1 MGTGFWITKYC
12 LYKRFPKENEGFMI
26 ALVKN
31 ESIGRMA
38 YEMGC
43 TTGLSYP
50 NTQRRSRPGSTSRNW
65 GVCSRRFWEPCF
77 WISIR

>member
-1 MGTGFWITKYC
+1 MYKYC
-12 LYKRFPKENEGFMI
+12 LYKRFPKENEGFMTEKKI

-50 NTQRRSRPGSTSRNW
+50 NTQRRSRPGSTSKT
-65 GVCSRRFWEPCF
+65 GVSVRGVSGPCF